1 MTTSFQ
7 QRNSMSQPS
16 PTAGPD
22 FASWRQENLVKFAQ
36 EAHALMQAQTEQLE
50 QLRQDLK
57 TALEAYRS
65 LLRQK

>member
-1 MTTSFQ
+1 
-7 QRNSMSQPS
+7 
-16 PTAGPD
+16 
-22 FASWRQENLVKFAQ
+22 VKFAQ
-36 EAHALMQAQTEQLE
+36 EAHDLMQAQTEQLE

>member
-1 MTTSFQ
+1 
-7 QRNSMSQPS
+7 MSR
-16 PTAGPD
+16 PTLAAGPD

-36 EAHALMQAQTEQLE
+36 EAHDLMQAQTEQLE

>member
-1 MTTSFQ
+1 
-7 QRNSMSQPS
+7 
-16 PTAGPD
+16 
-22 FASWRQENLVKFAQ
+22 
-36 EAHALMQAQTEQLE
+36 MQAQTEQLE